1 MTEPVNVTTESGAV
15 ADGEETPTAEH
26 GGTGS
31 GHGDPSGTDR
41 GGDRDADLQSE
52 H

>member
-15 ADGEETPTAEH
+15 ADGDEAPSAESA
-26 GGTGS
+26 GTGS
-31 GHGDPSGTDR
+31 GHGDPSAAERGTD
-41 GGDRDADLQSE
+41 GDADLQSA